1 MNRDRGSVPPCQFVP
16 VAEDCGLI
24 VPIGSWVLH
33 EACRQAREWQDAGLP
48 CKRISVNVSAPEFR
62 AETFLAGV
70 RNTLRETG
78 LKARYLDLELTESV
92 LMRHADLSAV
102 KLHALKKLGV
112 HIAVDD
118 FGTGLFQAQ
127 LSPAVSHRYP
137 ED

>member
-1 MNRDRGSVPPCQFVP
+1 MAGRGFTVQADFCQ
-16 VAEDCGLI
+16 C
-24 VPIGSWVLH
+24 
-33 EACRQAREWQDAGLP
+33 
-48 CKRISVNVSAPEFR
+48 SAPEFR

-118 FGTGLFQAQ
+118 FGTGYSR
-127 LSPAVSHRYP
+127 LSYLQQFPIDILKIDKSFVHRITAESDNSSIVSAARDCGRH
-137 ED
+137 

>member
-1 MNRDRGSVPPCQFVP
+1 MASLFPSEVGCV
-16 VAEDCGLI
+16 I
-24 VPIGSWVLH
+24 

-48 CKRISVNVSAPEFR
+48 FKRISVNVSAPEFR